1 MSSFKG
7 RTPASENDKEKTK
20 TTCTNPGNPVFS
32 CTMNP
37 KLSTSNVFQAKPVSI
52 LFKTTSGEYGALRP
66 TYEMAPCY
74 HYPVSQKFS
83 EHLGTCGMYRNNS
96 LNTDT
101 DRNRVHDCINL
112 HNTL

>member
-1 MSSFKG
+1 M
-7 RTPASENDKEKTK
+7 
-20 TTCTNPGNPVFS
+20 
-32 CTMNP
+32 
-37 KLSTSNVFQAKPVSI
+37 SI
-52 LFKTTSGEYGALRP
+52 LFKTTSSEYGALRP

-96 LNTDT
+96 LNTAV
-101 DRNRVHDCINL
+101 DRSRVNDCINL